1 MKIHG
6 SRILHYFISESNSLQ
21 ALSRRGN
28 LEPIIPKTRKIRN
41 NSMFQTLT
49 QVALPIAI
57 ILIMTGVGLSLVPAD
72 FKRVFQQPR
81 AFLVG
86 AICQMFILPLIAIAV
101 IALTGLEGEL
111 AIGLFILS
119 LCPGGATSNLYSYLA
134 KADVGLSVSLTAVIG
149 FITPFTIPLLAVWAI
164 NFYGSEADQFQL
176 PIISTWIKL
185 MAVTVIPVLIG
196 MGVRAKWSNFAKR
209 SETYVSWF
217 SMAVLAFVI
226 ISICINLGEKLIEF
240 ALATGPAVIMLNL
253 STMILGYLAGRFLLH
268 KEAQSRTITLEVGMQ
283 NGTLALLITTGI
295 LQSGAMSVAPSIY
308 SLFMFISASAFTYT
322 MLKRDK
328 TVAQTR

>member
-1 MKIHG
+1 M
-6 SRILHYFISESNSLQ
+6 LQ
-21 ALSRRGN
+21 TL
-28 LEPIIPKTRKIRN
+28 
-41 NSMFQTLT
+41 TLT

-72 FKRVFQQPR
+72 FKRVFQQLK
-81 AFLVG
+81 AFLLG
-86 AICQMFILPLIAIAV
+86 AICQMLILPLIAIAV
-101 IALTGLEGEL
+101 IAVTGLTGEL

-164 NFYGSEADQFQL
+164 NFYGSDGDQFQL

-185 MAVTVIPVLIG
+185 MVVTVIPVLIG
-196 MGVRAKWSNFAKR
+196 MGIRAKWESFAKR

-226 ISICINLGEKLIEF
+226 ISICISLAEKMIDF
-240 ALATGPAVIMLNL
+240 AIATGPAVIILNL
-253 STMILGYLAGRFLLH
+253 STMTLGYFAGRFLLH
-268 KEAQSRTITLEVGMQ
+268 QEAQSRTITLEIGMQ
-283 NGTLALLITTGI
+283 NGTLALLITSGI
-295 LQSGAMSVAPSIY
+295 LESGAMSIAPSIY
-308 SLFMFISASAFTYT
+308 SLFMFVSTLAFTYLVLRKDT
-322 MLKRDK
+322 LG
-328 TVAQTR
+328 QTKAAKA